1 MHEVSLT
8 DREAWAGRYASL
20 ERAWAPGSLFEQDG
34 AASLACARGLLATV
48 DGSLDEA
55 GYQASVGHELEFFLV
70 APDGSALE
78 NTPWVP

>member
-1 MHEVSLT
+1 
-8 DREAWAGRYASL
+8 
-20 ERAWAPGSLFEQDG
+20 
-34 AASLACARGLLATV
+34 V

-78 NTPWVP
+78 NSPWVPYGATGLLDRSEFLDDL